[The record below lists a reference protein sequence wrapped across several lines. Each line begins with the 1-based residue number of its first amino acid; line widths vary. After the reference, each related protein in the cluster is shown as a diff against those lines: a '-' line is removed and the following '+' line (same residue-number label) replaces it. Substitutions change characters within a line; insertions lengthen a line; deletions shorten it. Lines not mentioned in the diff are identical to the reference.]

1 MRRRYPWLCVLALF
15 AVAATLFLAGSP
27 VEKARAEQ
35 GCSDGY
41 VPQPS
46 PEGIR
51 CQPIPGLYQYREPGG
66 GQPAPQVPQGH
77 WETRWGAFAASEDGT
92 IGLSSTRPSEEDAVA
107 DAIARCTSRGGAGC
121 QMAMTWYNQCAVLVA
136 GQAPNGK
143 YNPFY
148 YKHYTIK
155 KATKVAM
162 KQCTDQNL
170 NGCKVYFSDCS
181 KAEFIR

>member
-1 MRRRYPWLCVLALF
+1 MPRRFPLLCAFALF
-15 AVAATLFLAGSP
+15 AVAATLFLAGGP

-35 GCSDGY
+35 GCADGY
-41 VPQPS
+41 TPQPS
-46 PEGIR
+46 PEGVR
-51 CQPIPGLYQYREPGG
+51 CQPIPGLYREPGG
-66 GQPAPQVPQGH
+66 GQPVPQVPQGH
-77 WETRWGAFAASEDGT
+77 WETRWGAFAASDNGM
-92 IGLSSTRPSEEDAVA
+92 IGLASTRPSEEDAI
-107 DAIARCTSRGGAGC
+107 DKAIAHCTSKGGTDC
-121 QMAMTWYNQCAVLVA
+121 RTAMTWYNQCAVLVA

-143 YNPFY
+143 FNPFY

-181 KAEFIR
+181 KAEFVR